1 MPAVLWPNGSA
12 SIPRVT
18 SEFNPAR
25 KNPVTGIVQPHTG
38 IDLVGWSTIVSPV
51 DGVVTF
57 AGYNG
62 GAGNEVRIRAD
73 GPNAFIKGDVF
84 RLFHNRE
91 LWVRTGQRVPQ
102 GQGVA
107 VMGTTGNSTGTHCH
121 FETRPGGGSAI
132 NPRDYMASRNA
143 GTSGGG
149 SSEEDWDM
157 ATADQVLSAV
167 NNLAAILV
175 GVGPSIDDPKWQ
187 PGGNSIMGTVRNI
200 AGHLYGGGTS
210 AADPNYLGAPG
221 SIYNIVKTPV
231 SRTVDGKTVKISQI
245 QELAD
250 GKSIGLSNGAKL
262 DQLLARPTA
271 VVSDDQVKAIADAV
285 AKQLGKPTI
294 TLDYAAIAK
303 AVNDDAA
310 RRMTS

>member
-12 SIPRVT
+12 SIPPVT

-38 IDLVGWSTIVSPV
+38 IDLVGWSTILAPV

-73 GPNAFIKGDVF
+73 GANAFIKGDVF
-84 RLFHNRE
+84 RMLHNRE
-91 LWVRTGQRVPQ
+91 LWVRTGQRVTQ

-143 GTSGGG
+143 STSGGTG
-149 SSEEDWDM
+149 TPSTPSIPQTGDPQM
-157 ATADQVLSAV
+157 FLFYAGVLSAS
-167 NNLAAILV
+167 NAYLATYDGRTLKVRPTQGVEAKALIAALPSIPRV
-175 GVGPSIDDPKWQ
+175 QLTSAEVVDLCAQGGYAYDRKAGVGRDES
-187 PGGNSIMGTVRNI
+187 GRVYS
-200 AGHLYGGGTS
+200 L
-210 AADPNYLGAPG
+210 
-221 SIYNIVKTPV
+221 
-231 SRTVDGKTVKISQI
+231 
-245 QELAD
+245 
-250 GKSIGLSNGAKL
+250 
-262 DQLLARPTA
+262 
-271 VVSDDQVKAIADAV
+271 
-285 AKQLGKPTI
+285 
-294 TLDYAAIAK
+294 
-303 AVNDDAA
+303 
-310 RRMTS
+310 